1 MAGSVVF
8 LVLCVAIGVV
18 CIWDVGGLATM
29 MRSRLETRSVMRA
42 WYRRLPPWTFRAF
55 GVWGIVFGIGQLTYV
70 IATVHG
76 R

>member
-8 LVLCVAIGVV
+8 LVLAVAMGAV
-18 CIWDVGGLATM
+18 CIWDLGGAATAV
-29 MRSRLETRSVMRA
+29 RARLEERSVMRA

-55 GVWGIVFGIGQLTYV
+55 GVWCVVFGIGQLIYV

-76 R
+76 S

>member
-1 MAGSVVF
+1 MAG
-8 LVLCVAIGVV
+8 LCRAARAGVAIGVV

-29 MRSRLETRSVMRA
+29 MRARLEERSVMRA
-42 WYRRLPPWTFRAF
+42 WYRRLPSWTFRAF
-55 GVWGIVFGIGQLTYV
+55 GVWCIVFGIGQLIYV